1 MARRTRAI
9 VGIDQ
14 FVSESH
20 TEPAPVS
27 FSPESLQTR
36 IARRAYELYL
46 QRDTIG
52 GDEVSDWLKAEAE
65 ICGVIVPGLTHSA
78 ATQQPARKSGR
89 PSRRIRSMSP
99 QRYSDKRDAC

>member
-1 MARRTRAI
+1 MARGTRAK
-9 VGIDQ
+9 VGIDRS
-14 FVSESH
+14 VSESH
-20 TEPAPVS
+20 TEPASAS

-46 QRDTIG
+46 QRDTTG

-65 ICGVIVPGLTHSA
+65 VCALFDPGMTHSA
-78 ATQQPARKSGR
+78 ATQQPAGKSGR
-89 PSRRIRSMSP
+89 PSRRARSMSP